1 MGKLL
6 DLGVAEALGS
16 QKKRAREKWGV
27 HRVLVR
33 GWKLVRKAVKT
44 LNLRMNW
51 ERKENWI
58 SMRFYLFKVYKVSA
72 LSLLYHPSQCIAL
85 RDTGNVGLAIP
96 FTLVAPKSRGRCD
109 WQHLQRSGGG
119 RCSQGRAFS

>member
-6 DLGVAEALGS
+6 DLGVAEASGS
-16 QKKRAREKWGV
+16 QKKREREKWGAQSG
-27 HRVLVR
+27 LVR
-33 GWKLVRKAVKT
+33 GWELIREGLKT

-58 SMRFYLFKVYKVSA
+58 FVRFYLFKICKVSGF
-72 LSLLYHPSQCIAL
+72 SLLYSLSQRISL

-96 FTLVAPKSRGRCD
+96 LPLVAPKS
-109 WQHLQRSGGG
+109 
-119 RCSQGRAFS
+119 